1 MKKEIEN
8 LQNDIRQK
16 DDNLLIVNNKNS
28 LLENNKNEMDIKYH
42 LLEKEKENLNKNY
55 TDLLN
60 QFNEKIFKEKT
71 ELEKEN
77 EFKENFKSLNI
88 SEEQKN
94 LINMKQEELISYII
108 ERDKYSKTLE
118 ESNKKLKE
126 EIENSHNIKLKLE
139 EEKNTLKVTNTTLNR
154 Y

>member
-1 MKKEIEN
+1 MSF
-8 LQNDIRQK
+8 IRKRKRKFKQ
-16 DDNLLIVNNKNS
+16 
-28 LLENNKNEMDIKYH
+28 
-42 LLEKEKENLNKNY
+42 NY

-108 ERDKYSKTLE
+108 EKDKYSKTLE

-126 EIENSHNIKLKLE
+126 EIENSHSIKLKLE
-139 EEKNTLKVTNTTLNR
+139 EEKKIH
-154 Y
+154 